1 MEREGEYKKYKDF
14 DVPKEIEAEWISER
28 KKNITEKLYSEINE
42 SEIAALF
49 SQYGEMVSQEIDENA
64 LSFMLEFAEKNQN
77 KWDSFTN
84 VRVVESILN
93 SVNRFDTKHKQT
105 TIKKSLELLRNVT
118 KTAICV
124 SDIYKVNG
132 VFPDYIAESKVVE
145 RVNRNIKYWESE
157 LKSL

>member
-1 MEREGEYKKYKDF
+1 MEREGDYQKYKDF
-14 DVPKEIEAEWISER
+14 NVPKEIEAEWISDR
-28 KKNITEKLYSEINE
+28 KNNITEKLYSETNE
-42 SEIAALF
+42 SEIALLF
-49 SQYGEMVSQEIDENA
+49 SQYGETVSQAVDENA
-64 LSFMLEFAEKNQN
+64 LSFMLEFVEKNQN

-105 TIKKSLELLRNVT
+105 TIKKSLDLLRNVT
-118 KTAICV
+118 KTAFHV
-124 SDIYKVNG
+124 SDCYKVNG
-132 VFPDYIAESKVVE
+132 VFPDYTAENKIAE